1 MNNNGRSV
9 KPYFI
14 VLDHSSIAGGAT
26 QDLATAVRNATG
38 RPFIW
43 TALSVWV
50 TDTDDI
56 SFSIKTTTED
66 AFFSGRLRANSI
78 GASSTGSVSKLELA
92 TPYRIGSGVELTS
105 TVESHESSGTTA
117 AVQIQLHG
125 YLE

>member
-1 MNNNGRSV
+1 MNNGTV

-14 VLDHSSIAGGAT
+14 VLNHSSIAAGVT
-26 QDLATAVRNATG
+26 QDLPSAVRNSTG

-66 AFFSGRLRANSI
+66 SFFNDRLRANSI
-78 GASSTGSVSKLELA
+78 GASNTGSVSKLELA
-92 TPYRIGSGVELTS
+92 TPYRIGSGIELTS
-105 TVESHESSGTTA
+105 TVESHEASGTTS